1 MKEGVE
7 RLFPVQKEAFCLRQ
21 IWLFPAKR
29 ALFCTP
35 AGQKIS
41 VRALIPLAVSFAN
54 TIMKRWSSR
63 TCPCAVGAQAEHVQ
77 TGVAVELIRR
87 VGPPAVVVA
96 RVVVVR
102 PKVRELLSP

>member
-21 IWLFPAKR
+21 RWLFPAKR
-29 ALFCTP
+29 ALFRTP

-54 TIMKRWSSR
+54 TILVWLYQKLFF
-63 TCPCAVGAQAEHVQ
+63 A
-77 TGVAVELIRR
+77 
-87 VGPPAVVVA
+87 
-96 RVVVVR
+96 
-102 PKVRELLSP
+102 